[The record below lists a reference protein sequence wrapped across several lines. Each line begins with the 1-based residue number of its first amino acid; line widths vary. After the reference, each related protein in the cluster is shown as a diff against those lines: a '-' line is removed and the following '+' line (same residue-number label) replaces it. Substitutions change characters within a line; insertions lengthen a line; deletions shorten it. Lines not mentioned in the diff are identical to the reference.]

1 MTVLSGCSSSNRL
14 MRWISVAT
22 PMTDPGGAASALTD
36 FIGTK
41 IAAPVT
47 GTTKRA
53 KTEQNAWRR
62 SLSYGQLA
70 EVEKVAGE
78 ELRRLGYK

>member
-1 MTVLSGCSSSNRL
+1 MAR
-14 MRWISVAT
+14 
-22 PMTDPGGAASALTD
+22 DPGGAASALTG
-36 FIGTK
+36 FIAAK

-47 GTTKRA
+47 ATTKRA

-70 EVEKVAGE
+70 EIEKVAGE